1 MIASGFQSVMTGQWW
16 PSVFP
21 GIALGLTVFGF
32 GLIGASVEALADPV
46 QRRAL
51 VARSREG

>member
-16 PSVFP
+16 PSLFP

-32 GLIGASVEALADPV
+32 ASVGASIEVLSDPA
-46 QRRAL
+46 QRRRLA
-51 VARSREG
+51 AQIES